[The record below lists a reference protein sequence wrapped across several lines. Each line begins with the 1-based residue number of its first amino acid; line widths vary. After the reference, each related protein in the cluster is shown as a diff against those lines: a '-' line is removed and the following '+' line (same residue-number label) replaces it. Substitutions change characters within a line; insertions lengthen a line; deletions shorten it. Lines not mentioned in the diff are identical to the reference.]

1 MDLPPSPHAGWRAV
15 VRVLRSPV
23 DALACAIFPS
33 PCALCGHPLP
43 RFNSVPICDVCWA
56 EFVPVREPVCLRC
69 GDALHA
75 ASSVSTLC
83 RCCRSVPPL
92 FTRAVAYGPYQGRMR
107 EAIHALKYVG
117 IRPLAGKLGG
127 FLAQAIA
134 RLAEEAPQ
142 KMLVVPVPLHRS
154 KHAQRGFNQARVLAA
169 AALTVLRRSHPD
181 WHLRLAPE
189 TLLRQRAT
197 QSQAGL
203 TPHQRRLN
211 VRGAF
216 AVSGAAQLADAHV
229 LLVDDI
235 LTTGATARAA
245 ARILMEAGAASVRVA
260 TLARAWRVSD
270 TSYDAQLKAIVPP
283 PAQKGQAFDQEFF
296 VASVPRISSSMHVD
310 SSHDHHL
317 F

>member
-1 MDLPPSPHAGWRAV
+1 M
-15 VRVLRSPV
+15 
-23 DALACAIFPS
+23 
-33 PCALCGHPLP
+33 
-43 RFNSVPICDVCWA
+43 
-56 EFVPVREPVCLRC
+56 RERVCLRC
-69 GDALHA
+69 GDALHSGSS
-75 ASSVSTLC
+75 ASTFC
-83 RCCRSVPPL
+83 RRCRSASPL

-107 EAIHALKYVG
+107 EAIHALKYG
-117 IRPLAGKLGG
+117 GLRPLARKLGG

-134 RLAEEAPQ
+134 QLEAEAPRE
-142 KMLVVPVPLHRS
+142 MLVVPVPLHRS
-154 KHAQRGFNQARVLAA
+154 KHALRGFNQARVLAA
-169 AALTVLRRSHPD
+169 AALDVLHRSHPD

-211 VRGAF
+211 LRGAF
-216 AVSGAAQLADAHV
+216 AVSDAARVADAHV

-245 ARILMEAGAASVRVA
+245 ARVLMEAGAASVRVA
-260 TLARAWRVSD
+260 TLARAYRVSD
-270 TSYDAQLKAIVPP
+270 TNDDAQQEATLRP
-283 PAQKGQAFDQEFF
+283 PAEKDQELF
-296 VASVPRISSSMHVD
+296 AATVPRISSSMHVD